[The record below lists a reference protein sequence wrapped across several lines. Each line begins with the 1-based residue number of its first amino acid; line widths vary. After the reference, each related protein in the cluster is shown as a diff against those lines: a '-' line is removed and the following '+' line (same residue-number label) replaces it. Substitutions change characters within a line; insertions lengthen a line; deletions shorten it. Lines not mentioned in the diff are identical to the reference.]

1 MTNVARELLK
11 KQFIELSRDHNAGFS
26 VGLVD
31 DANFFEWNVCFE
43 GPKNTLYEGGIYNAT
58 LSFPTDF
65 PNHPPQMKFTQD
77 MWHPNVF
84 PDGRVCISILHPPGV
99 DIYNEQEKSEERWRP
114 IWSVEGILVS
124 VISMLNEPNLESPAN
139 VDAAVIPS
147 DNDTPSLQ
155 VQIKNNLNEYKKKV
169 RALAR
174 MC

>member
-1 MTNVARELLK
+1 MANIARELLK
-11 KQFIELSRDHNAGFS
+11 KQFIELTRDHNAGFS

-31 DANFFEWNVCFE
+31 ESNFFEWNVCFE

-58 LSFPTDF
+58 LSFPSDF
-65 PNHPPQMKFTQD
+65 PNHPPQMKFTQE
-77 MWHPNVF
+77 MWHPN
-84 PDGRVCISILHPPGV
+84 GV
-99 DIYNEQEKSEERWRP
+99 DIYNEQEKPEERWRP

-139 VDAAVIPS
+139 VDAAVQ
-147 DNDTPSLQ
+147 L
-155 VQIKNNLNEYKKKV
+155 KNNIHEYKSKV

>member
-139 VDAAVIPS
+139 VDAAV
-147 DNDTPSLQ
+147 
-155 VQIKNNLNEYKKKV
+155 QIKNNLNEYKKKV

>member
-1 MTNVARELLK
+1 MANIARELLK
-11 KQFIELSRDHNAGFS
+11 KQFIELTRDHNAGFS

-31 DANFFEWNVCFE
+31 ESNFFEWNVCFE

-58 LSFPTDF
+58 LSFPSDF
-65 PNHPPQMKFTQD
+65 PNHPPQMKFTQE
-77 MWHPNVF
+77 MWHPN
-84 PDGRVCISILHPPGV
+84 GV
-99 DIYNEQEKSEERWRP
+99 DIYNEQEKPEERWRP

-139 VDAAVIPS
+139 VDAAVQ
-147 DNDTPSLQ
+147 L
-155 VQIKNNLNEYKKKV
+155 KNNVHEYKSKV

>member
-1 MTNVARELLK
+1 MFIFVELT
-11 KQFIELSRDHNAGFS
+11 RDHNAGFS

-31 DANFFEWNVCFE
+31 ESNFFEWNVCFE

-58 LSFPTDF
+58 LSFPSDF
-65 PNHPPQMKFTQD
+65 PNHPPQMKFTQE
-77 MWHPNVF
+77 MWHPN
-84 PDGRVCISILHPPGV
+84 GV
-99 DIYNEQEKSEERWRP
+99 DIYNEQEKPEERWRP

-139 VDAAVIPS
+139 VDAAVQ
-147 DNDTPSLQ
+147 L
-155 VQIKNNLNEYKKKV
+155 KNNIHEYKSKV

>member
-1 MTNVARELLK
+1 MANIARELLK
-11 KQFIELSRDHNAGFS
+11 KQFIELTRDHNAGFS

-31 DANFFEWNVCFE
+31 ESNFFEWNVCFE

-58 LSFPTDF
+58 LSFPSDF
-65 PNHPPQMKFTQD
+65 PNHPPQMKFNQE
-77 MWHPNVF
+77 MWHPN
-84 PDGRVCISILHPPGV
+84 GV
-99 DIYNEQEKSEERWRP
+99 DIYNEQEKPEERWRP

-139 VDAAVIPS
+139 VDAAVQ
-147 DNDTPSLQ
+147 L
-155 VQIKNNLNEYKKKV
+155 KNNIHEYKSKV